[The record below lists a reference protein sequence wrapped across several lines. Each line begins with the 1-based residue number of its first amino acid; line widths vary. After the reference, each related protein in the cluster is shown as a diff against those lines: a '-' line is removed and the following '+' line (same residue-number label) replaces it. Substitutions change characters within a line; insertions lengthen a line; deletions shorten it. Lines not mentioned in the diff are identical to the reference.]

1 VVAWTGYEGGRFV
14 VRQAGIRG
22 AANNASQSLTGVA
35 TLSQAGTDTVLSD
48 LVVDTSGPTYAL
60 MLAGVRGNDPA
71 TPGGA
76 VSVRASGGEEVA
88 PPAAGAAQPFGADA
102 TLLSD
107 GRVLAGWTT
116 VGQGDLWSVRASPT
130 R

>member
-1 VVAWTGYEGGRFV
+1 
-14 VRQAGIRG
+14 
-22 AANNASQSLTGVA
+22 
-35 TLSQAGTDTVLSD
+35 
-48 LVVDTSGPTYAL
+48 

-76 VSVRASGGEEVA
+76 VSVRARAAGRRSL
-88 PPAAGAAQPFGADA
+88 PPRPGAAQPFGVAA

-107 GRVLAGWTT
+107 GRVLAAWTT
-116 VGQGDLWSVRASPT
+116 VGQGDLWAVRASPT